1 MGTTA
6 DQLREEIDQKRDDA
20 SRKIDEIEARI
31 EGTAENVRDEV
42 RQTAQDVT
50 DQVKETL
57 DLKSQIEERPLIAI
71 GVGVAAGF
79 LLGGMG
85 GSQDRGA
92 SRGHGSSIYS
102 GAMGMVRDSAKETGL
117 SDTLAAAASALM
129 GVATTQAKGIAG
141 DRVAEMTGQAK
152 KKDDGKTVVKTERVV
167 NTDTDPARIR

>member
-57 DLKSQIEERPLIAI
+57 DIKSQIEERPLIAI
-71 GVGVAAGF
+71 GVGLAAGF

-85 GSQDRGA
+85 GGGES
-92 SRGHGSSIYS
+92 HSSSYGRNLQS
-102 GAMGMVRDSAKETGL
+102 GVMNTLRDTSKESGL
-117 SDTLAAAASALM
+117 NDTLSAAASALM
-129 GVATTQAKGIAG
+129 GMATTQAKGMAG

-152 KKDDGKTVVKTERVV
+152 TTDDRKTVVKSERVV
-167 NTDTDPARIR
+167 ATDPQSARIR